1 MFPLGSGHLMSMTPE
16 QLQAWRWEREIDER
30 NRPLTDDEL
39 DAMFPE
45 GYKVRLPFLFF
56 WGGYFHLSRKS
67 SVLRGAIQYLAS
79 FFSLVLQILPPP
91 AGYVPIRTPARKL
104 SATPTPIGGMT
115 GFHMQ
120 AEDRTTKQMNDQ
132 PSGNLPLLKPDD
144 IQYFDKLLVGN
155 TVAMLPLADCPC
167 FDVHR

>member
-1 MFPLGSGHLMSMTPE
+1 M
-16 QLQAWRWEREIDER
+16 
-30 NRPLTDDEL
+30 
-39 DAMFPE
+39 
-45 GYKVRLPFLFF
+45 
-56 WGGYFHLSRKS
+56 
-67 SVLRGAIQYLAS
+67 
-79 FFSLVLQILPPP
+79 PPP

-155 TVAMLPLADCPC
+155 TVATLPLADCPALTSTA
-167 FDVHR
+167 D

>member
-1 MFPLGSGHLMSMTPE
+1 MTKG
-16 QLQAWRWEREIDER
+16 
-30 NRPLTDDEL
+30 T
-39 DAMFPE
+39 
-45 GYKVRLPFLFF
+45 VR
-56 WGGYFHLSRKS
+56 SQTKS
-67 SVLRGAIQYLAS
+67 STPCFQKATRSVPPS
-79 FFSLVLQILPPP
+79 FTIPTRAGSRQFRTESIAPTLPSSPLLLQILPPP

-144 IQYFDKLLVGN
+144 IQYFDKLLVGAVVSSRGSAAVPPPIN
-155 TVAMLPLADCPC
+155 HESPPELRPRWRWTS
-167 FDVHR
+167 RR